1 MDTLRG
7 DEDHEVK
14 HHGTVRTVAEKA
26 DGHDP
31 VVPFAGSNL
40 RHRDEQKEVNA
51 RKEYY
56 KHIKQKQ
63 MNKKTMKFCKKLGKK
78 IIPTDCILFTIICW
92 SYGLSQL

>member
-7 DEDHEVK
+7 DDDREVN

-26 DGHDP
+26 DGIDP
-31 VVPFAGSNL
+31 VVPLTGSNL

-51 RKEYY
+51 RKEFY
-56 KHIKQKQ
+56 KHIKRKE

-78 IIPTDCILFTIICW
+78 IIPTVCILFTIICW